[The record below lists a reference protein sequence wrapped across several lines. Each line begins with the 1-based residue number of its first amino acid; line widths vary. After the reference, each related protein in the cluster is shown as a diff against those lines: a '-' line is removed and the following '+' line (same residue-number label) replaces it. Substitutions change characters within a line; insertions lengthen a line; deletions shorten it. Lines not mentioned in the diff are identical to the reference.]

1 MKKVFLSDMDSWNKV
16 LEEESSRWVHDI
28 VLFCGLNKEKVF
40 GKDTGIAVQYL
51 VQNKTFID
59 YNIKDRSIRISKDG
73 SVIGEWKVPFIKTK
87 IEDGNPFIEITVDAW
102 SVKDK

>member
-1 MKKVFLSDMDSWNKV
+1 MDSWNKV
-16 LEEESSRWVHDI
+16 LEEESSKWVKSLI
-28 VLFCGLNKEKVF
+28 LFCGLSEEKVF
-40 GKDTGIAVQYL
+40 NKDTGAAVEYL

-59 YNIKDRSIRISKDG
+59 YNIKNYSIRMSKDG
-73 SVIGEWKVPFIKTK
+73 SIIGEWKVPFIKTK